1 MLREINQKN
10 QILEKAQE
18 LNVRLSQTKDAFLK
32 NLSYELK
39 TPLSFIH
46 GFSELLQSTEPNNIE
61 QIHSHVESIYLESE
75 KLNDL
80 LNDLLLITNLETEL
94 KIKKEELS
102 IQQIVDFC
110 LIKIQ
115 DVINRKKIEINIT
128 VAGNVQADKIL
139 FVKALFNLIKN
150 AVYYNKRN
158 GKLDIFSEKLKNETR
173 ITVRDTGLG
182 ISEESLKY
190 VFDKFYR
197 AVNVDSFDG
206 IGVGLF
212 IAKKVVELHGG
223 SISAS
228 SELMKGSTF
237 QIHLP

>member
-1 MLREINQKN
+1 M
-10 QILEKAQE
+10 
-18 LNVRLSQTKDAFLK
+18 
-32 NLSYELK
+32 
-39 TPLSFIH
+39 
-46 GFSELLQSTEPNNIE
+46 
-61 QIHSHVESIYLESE
+61 
-75 KLNDL
+75 
-80 LNDLLLITNLETEL
+80 NDLLLITNLETEL